1 MNLMLCV
8 CSKLEMQ
15 GLIVDYLNGALTSVE
30 LGMLEDPMKEFS
42 EGEIS
47 LLSRWLAGV
56 TYWSR

>member
-1 MNLMLCV
+1 
-8 CSKLEMQ
+8 MQ